1 MWKLVK
7 IPSIMVNQFLI
18 RKVVWFGQII
28 FWFLSNL
35 RQSLDST
42 RTYPQWPVSSFST
55 WRCVQLWNHPFWNCN
70 SWFTLQH
77 VRGLVSSGYVF
88 CANLWKNYEK
98 ETFMKEYMTRRRRN
112 IEFRN
117 KQNIALKAK
126 RLGNIEKKQEN
137 LKGRHSKNKESNSD
151 HIRELMHKRNS
162 T

>member
-1 MWKLVK
+1 M
-7 IPSIMVNQFLI
+7 
-18 RKVVWFGQII
+18 
-28 FWFLSNL
+28 
-35 RQSLDST
+35 
-42 RTYPQWPVSSFST
+42 
-55 WRCVQLWNHPFWNCN
+55 
-70 SWFTLQH
+70 
-77 VRGLVSSGYVF
+77 
-88 CANLWKNYEK
+88 KNEK

-137 LKGRHSKNKESNSD
+137 LKGRHSTNKESNSD